1 MAFVAGHFGEWVQ
14 GTVGPEGTLALVT
27 LTCPVAG
34 VRAEVREAP
43 ALALDQTLPV
53 LDPQRCLRF
62 LASLGLPP
70 DVQLHLH
77 VDLPPGGG
85 AGMSTASL
93 VALARASG
101 ADEARIAA
109 ACLAVEGA
117 TDPLML
123 DRPDAVL
130 WAPRTARTLRPLPSP
145 PAAEIVGGLW
155 GAPCQTDPE
164 DLAFAPIDDLV
175 AAWADGPDLAGAARL
190 ATRSAERTTALRG
203 PGDDPTAEI
212 AHALGA
218 LGIARAHTGPA
229 RALIFAPGSAP
240 AEAGTVLRGA
250 GYTDVLR
257 FRTGG
262 R

>member
-1 MAFVAGHFGEWVQ
+1 MAFVAGHFGEWMQ
-14 GTVGPEGTLALVT
+14 GTVGPQATLALVT
-27 LTCPVAG
+27 LTCPVSG
-34 VRAEVREAP
+34 VRAETLDADT
-43 ALALDQTLPV
+43 LALDQTRPV
-53 LDPQRCLRF
+53 LDVERCRRF
-62 LASLGLPP
+62 LASLGRPSDAL
-70 DVQLHLH
+70 VKLH

-85 AGMSTASL
+85 AGMSTAAL
-93 VALARASG
+93 VALARALG
-101 ADEARIAA
+101 ANEARIAA

-123 DRPDAVL
+123 NRPDAVL
-130 WAPRTARTLRPLPSP
+130 WAPREARALRPLRPP

-155 GAPCQTDPE
+155 GAPCRTDPD
-164 DLAFAPIDDLV
+164 DLVFAPIDDLV
-175 AAWADGPDLAGAARL
+175 AAWAAGPDLAGAARL
-190 ATRSAERTTALRG
+190 ATHSAERTTAMRG

-212 AHALGA
+212 ARGLGA

-240 AEAGTVLRGA
+240 AEAGTVLREA
-250 GYTDVLR
+250 GYTDIRR